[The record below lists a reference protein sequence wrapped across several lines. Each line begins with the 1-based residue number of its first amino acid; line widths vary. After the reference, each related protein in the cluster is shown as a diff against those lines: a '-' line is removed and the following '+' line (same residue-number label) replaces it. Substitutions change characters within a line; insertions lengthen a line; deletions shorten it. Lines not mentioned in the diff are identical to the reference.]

1 MRTEVDQLEP
11 RAQLPTADEE
21 ETINRVL
28 STQARSRSPSELWM
42 TAVGGA
48 MNSLLLW
55 SQFPRLHWLAS
66 GFTAVAAYGAW
77 GLLDRVMNRPRFEK
91 SYSREEL
98 RFLKGACILIGVVG
112 WVAALF
118 AVASFIT
125 ALEGGLSMPGR

>member
-1 MRTEVDQLEP
+1 MRTEFERLEP
-11 RAQLPTADEE
+11 LPPQTPVRETDEE

-42 TAVGGA
+42 TAIGGT
-48 MNSLLLW
+48 MNSILVW

-77 GLLDRVMNRPRFEK
+77 GLLDRMLAK
-91 SYSREEL
+91 DYSREER
-98 RFLKGACILIGVVG
+98 RFLKSACVLAGIVG
-112 WVAALF
+112 WAAALF

>member
-1 MRTEVDQLEP
+1 MRTEVERLEP
-11 RAQLPTADEE
+11 IPPQMPVPDADEE

-42 TAVGGA
+42 TAIGGT
-48 MNSLLLW
+48 MNSILIW

-77 GLLDRVMNRPRFEK
+77 GLLDRMLARD
-91 SYSREEL
+91 YSREEK
-98 RFLKGACILIGVVG
+98 RFLKSACILVGVVG
-112 WVAALF
+112 WAAALF